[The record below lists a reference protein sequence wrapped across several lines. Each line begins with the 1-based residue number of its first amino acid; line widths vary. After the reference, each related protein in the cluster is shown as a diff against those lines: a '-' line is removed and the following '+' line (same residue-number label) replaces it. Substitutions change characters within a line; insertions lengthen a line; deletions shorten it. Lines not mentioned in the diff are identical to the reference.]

1 MQRQRVIAFFLTLIM
16 ALSLAAASL
25 AENIKLPMDFS
36 GGMPVTEKFSTGKMV
51 YEDPSIRVER
61 TRVESK
67 EWVCTYYTAHIT
79 IADAS
84 QLRTESAKGFNSN
97 GRVHAETIAKRVNA
111 VLAINGDY
119 FSGRSG
125 SYVFRQG
132 QMFREEMDPGQDVLL
147 IDEDGDFHI
156 IMAEDHPESMD
167 KTVVDGK
174 KVVNALCFGPA
185 MVKDGQKVLNLDHEQ
200 RNTHGL
206 KRAQR
211 ICIAQLGPLEYLVV
225 CCAHYG
231 MNLSDFTDLVM
242 SLGDVKQAYN
252 LDGGNSTYMMFLGHK
267 VNNTEAGS
275 PRLLAD
281 IIYFASAYVEDG
293 AAQ

>member
-1 MQRQRVIAFFLTLIM
+1 MI
-16 ALSLAAASL
+16 
-25 AENIKLPMDFS
+25 
-36 GGMPVTEKFSTGKMV
+36 
-51 YEDPSIRVER
+51 
-61 TRVESK
+61 
-67 EWVCTYYTAHIT
+67 
-79 IADAS
+79 
-84 QLRTESAKGFNSN
+84 
-97 GRVHAETIAKRVNA
+97 
-111 VLAINGDY
+111 
-119 FSGRSG
+119 
-125 SYVFRQG
+125 
-132 QMFREEMDPGQDVLL
+132 
-147 IDEDGDFHI
+147 
-156 IMAEDHPESMD
+156 
-167 KTVVDGK
+167 
-174 KVVNALCFGPA
+174 
-185 MVKDGQKVLNLDHEQ
+185 KDGQKVLNLDHEQ
-200 RNTHGL
+200 KNTHGL

>member
-1 MQRQRVIAFFLTLIM
+1 MHFRRLIALFLVLTITLG
-16 ALSLAAASL
+16 LFGAARAD
-25 AENIKLPMDFS
+25 NIKLPLDFS
-36 GGMPVTEKFSTGKMV
+36 GGVPVKEKFSTGLMV

-67 EWVCTYYTAHIT
+67 EWSCTYYTAHVT

-97 GRVHAETIAKRVNA
+97 GRVHAETIARRVNA
-111 VLAINGDY
+111 VLALNGDY
-119 FSGRSG
+119 FSGRAG

-132 QMFREEMDPGQDVLL
+132 QMFRENMDPGQDVLL

-185 MVKDGQKVLNLDHEQ
+185 LVKDGQKVLNVDHEQ

-225 CCAHYG
+225 ACAHYG

-242 SLGDVKQAYN
+242 SLGDVQQAYN
-252 LDGGNSTYMMFLGHK
+252 LDGGNSTYLMFLGHK
-267 VNNTEAGS
+267 INNTEAGD

-281 IIYFASAYVEDG
+281 IVYFASAYVEDG
-293 AAQ
+293 AAE